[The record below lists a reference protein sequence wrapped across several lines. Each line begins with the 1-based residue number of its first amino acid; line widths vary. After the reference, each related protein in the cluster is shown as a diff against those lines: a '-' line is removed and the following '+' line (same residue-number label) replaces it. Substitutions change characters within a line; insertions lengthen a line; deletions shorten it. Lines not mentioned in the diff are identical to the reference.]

1 MAMFPKLLLE
11 RDVLFLVLTGFVCE
25 GYLKVLKNVKRDIV
39 ATELVGGPSAILLGR
54 FFRIASQL
62 HYDAQCHLMKV
73 GYGVN
78 SLDPSKRLI
87 NDVVKYWSEP
97 QQ

>member
-39 ATELVGGPSAILLGR
+39 ATELVGGPAPFFLGDSSASR
-54 FFRIASQL
+54 HSFTTTHSATS
-62 HYDAQCHLMKV
+62 
-73 GYGVN
+73 
-78 SLDPSKRLI
+78 
-87 NDVVKYWSEP
+87 
-97 QQ
+97 